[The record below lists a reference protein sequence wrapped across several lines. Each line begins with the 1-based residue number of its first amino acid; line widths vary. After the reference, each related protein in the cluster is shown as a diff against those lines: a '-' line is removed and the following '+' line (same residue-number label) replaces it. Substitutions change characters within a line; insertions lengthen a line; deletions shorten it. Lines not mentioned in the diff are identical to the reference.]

1 MVEEKGSKPVAVVA
15 PYDEVV
21 DEEVLGLT
29 IFIILRWLRRR
40 VKDRS
45 GEHQGCQG
53 FQGQGEKSLT
63 QVNNNLLSYKILL
76 AQHVS
81 MQCVNTK
88 HVC

>member
-15 PYDEVV
+15 PYDEVAE
-21 DEEVLGLT
+21 EEVIGLT
-29 IFIILRWLRRR
+29 IFILIRWPRRR

-63 QVNNNLLSYKILL
+63 QVRNSLLPYKRL
-76 AQHVS
+76 AQCRKYMLQYV
-81 MQCVNTK
+81 
-88 HVC
+88 